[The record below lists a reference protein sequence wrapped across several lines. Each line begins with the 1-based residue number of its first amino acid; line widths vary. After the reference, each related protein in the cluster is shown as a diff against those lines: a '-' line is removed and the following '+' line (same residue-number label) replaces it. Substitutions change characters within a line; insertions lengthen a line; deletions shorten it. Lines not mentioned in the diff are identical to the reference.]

1 MYRRSIGVWTTIA
14 LSLLAFV
21 DPSAARASHKSIQQK
36 PPAAASRVSAS
47 GSRAQKASSPHKTGN
62 CALCSAE
69 LARARNA
76 RAPKTGTKTANNLPC
91 HSKNYVDPNIAT
103 NYKTALREMKREGI
117 KPKVTST
124 WRSSDVQKRL
134 HECSESARCRRAH
147 PGLYYALPSGKSLH
161 EAGLAV
167 DISGVAAG
175 PRGRKRL
182 TPNGHR
188 IVSIMRRN
196 GFNWRYRLADPAH
209 FEADPKKHG
218 YRNTK
223 AAIAQSQATCQVKLA
238 NKDQKRTVSKTAA
251 RQPRLS
257 SKAQLSAQT
266 STTRAHRRLPKM
278 GA

>member
-14 LSLLAFV
+14 LSLLAFA
-21 DPSAARASHKSIQQK
+21 DPIAARTSHKSIQQK
-36 PPAAASRVSAS
+36 TPATAGRTSAN
-47 GSRAQKASSPHKTGN
+47 GSRDPKASSPHKTGN
-62 CALCSAE
+62 CAPCAAE
-69 LARARNA
+69 LARTRNG
-76 RAPKTGTKTANNLPC
+76 RSLKTAAKTANNLPC

-103 NYKTALREMKREGI
+103 NYKAALREMKREGI

-175 PRGRKRL
+175 PRGRKLL
-182 TPNGHR
+182 TPQGHR
-188 IVSIMRRN
+188 IVSIMRKN

-223 AAIAQSQATCQVKLA
+223 QAIAQSQATCQVKLA
-238 NKDQKRTVSKTAA
+238 NKDPKRTVTKTAS
-251 RQPRLS
+251 RQPRLP
-257 SKAQLSAQT
+257 SKTQLSAQT
-266 STTRAHRRLPKM
+266 STTRAHRHLPKM

>member
-14 LSLLAFV
+14 LSLLAFP
-21 DPSAARASHKSIQQK
+21 DSSAARTSYKSTQQK
-36 PPAAASRVSAS
+36 RPATALRASAGI
-47 GSRAQKASSPHKTGN
+47 GSRDPKTSSTRKTGN
-62 CALCSAE
+62 CAPCAAE
-69 LARARNA
+69 VARTRNS
-76 RAPKTGTKTANNLPC
+76 RSLKTGARTANSLPC

-182 TPNGHR
+182 TPQGHR
-188 IVSIMRRN
+188 IVSIMRKN

-218 YRNTK
+218 YRNVQQ
-223 AAIAQSQATCQVKLA
+223 AITRTQTTCQVKLA
-238 NKDQKRTVSKTAA
+238 RN
-251 RQPRLS
+251 
-257 SKAQLSAQT
+257 
-266 STTRAHRRLPKM
+266 
-278 GA
+278 

>member
-1 MYRRSIGVWTTIA
+1 MYRQSIGVWTTIA
-14 LSLLAFV
+14 LSLIAFV

-36 PPAAASRVSAS
+36 KPATASRASAS
-47 GSRAQKASSPHKTGN
+47 VSRAPKASSPHKTGN
-62 CALCSAE
+62 CAQCSAE
-69 LARARNA
+69 LARARNG
-76 RAPKTGTKTANNLPC
+76 RSPKTGTKTANNLPC

-188 IVSIMRRN
+188 IVSIMRKN

-223 AAIAQSQATCQVKLA
+223 AAIVQSQATCQVKLA
-238 NKDQKRTVSKTAA
+238 NKDQKRTVSKTAT
-251 RQPRLS
+251 RQPRLP

-266 STTRAHRRLPKM
+266 STTKAHRHLPKM